1 MSATSNASEGFSV
14 ARPSAWT
21 RIMQVY
27 RGVSTPRM
35 RIYGTILLA
44 IVLACAFGPYFTG
57 YGINEIHWDYVDH
70 PPSFS
75 EGFPLGT
82 DSNGRDL
89 LTRILHGGRIS
100 LTVALAATLVS
111 LMIGVMY
118 GAISGYIGGITDEV
132 MMRVVDMLYCLPFI
146 FFVILLAV
154 LFGRSVVVVFIAIG
168 AVEWLDIARI
178 VRGQVLSLKHKE
190 FVDSARVLGVPAGKI
205 VRRHILPNLAGIII
219 VYTTLTVPR
228 IILLESALGYL
239 GLGVQEPM
247 ASWGVLVAD
256 GARVMDT
263 APWILFFPAA
273 ALTLTVF
280 CLNVLGDGLRD
291 YFDPKTK

>member
-1 MSATSNASEGFSV
+1 MADASQLNSGFSV
-14 ARPSAWT
+14 ARPGAWT
-21 RIMQVY
+21 RIKQVY
-27 RGVSTPRM
+27 RGVSNRRT
-35 RIYGTILLA
+35 RIYGVTLLV
-44 IVLACAFGPYFTG
+44 IVCACVFGPYLTG
-57 YGINEIHWDYVDH
+57 HGINQIYWDHVEQ
-70 PPSFS
+70 PPSLA
-75 EGFPLGT
+75 EGFLLGT

-89 LTRILHGGRIS
+89 LTRMLHGGRIS
-100 LTVALAATLVS
+100 LTVALAATMVS
-111 LMIGVMY
+111 LVIGIMY
-118 GAISGYIGGITDEV
+118 GAVAGYVGGLVDEG
-132 MMRVVDMLYCLPFI
+132 MMRLVDMLYCLPFI

-154 LFGRSVVVVFIAIG
+154 LFGRNVVVVFIAIG

-205 VRRHILPNLAGIII
+205 VRRHILPNLSGVII

-247 ASWGVLVAD
+247 ASWGVMVAD

-291 YFDPKTK
+291 YFDPKSR